1 VIVIIFVGVIGGYYI
16 GFKQVNETADQ
27 MLDEV
32 TLVSTKLENVTL
44 LPFTGDLRIT
54 YSVRNPATMR
64 IVLNMDA
71 DLYYGDVY
79 VGHAVSN
86 EQVVEPESRS
96 DVVVKTSI
104 EGELLKA
111 IQLGAGKSWVLKGT
125 MKFTGFVLG
134 LIPITTTRTGIL

>member
-1 VIVIIFVGVIGGYYI
+1 VIIIVGLIGGYYI
-16 GFKQVNETADQ
+16 SFKQLNETADQ

-32 TLVSTKLENVTL
+32 TIVSTKLENVTL

-54 YSVRNPATMR
+54 YSVRNPASIR
-64 IVLNMDA
+64 IMLNMDA

-79 VGHAVSN
+79 VGHVISN
-86 EQVVEPESRS
+86 EQTVTPETRS
-96 DVVVKTSI
+96 NVVVKTNI

-111 IQLGAGKSWVLKGT
+111 IQQGAGKPWVLKGT
-125 MKFTGFVLG
+125 MKFTGFVLD